1 MATYR
6 LAKKFSLFPTLDRGL
21 ISTIYKRYKKVTT
34 KKPNNPIKNWGR
46 YLNREFTMEQMW
58 KAEKLQKKCS
68 KSLEIRKYKSKQH

>member
-6 LAKKFSLFPTLDRGL
+6 LGKKIFSIPTLDRGL
-21 ISTIYKRYKKVTT
+21 ISNIYKRHKKLTA
-34 KKPNNPIKNWGR
+34 KKPNNPIKKWGR
-46 YLNREFTMEQMW
+46 YLNREFTMEQLW

>member
-1 MATYR
+1 MVTYR
-6 LAKKFSLFPTLDRGL
+6 LGKKIFPIPTLDRGL
-21 ISTIYKRYKKVTT
+21 ISTIYKRYKKLTT

-68 KSLEIRKYKSKQH
+68 KSLEIRKYTSKQH

>member
-6 LAKKFSLFPTLDRGL
+6 LGEKIFPIPTLDRGL

-46 YLNREFTMEQMW
+46 YLNREFTMKQLW

-68 KSLEIRKYKSKQH
+68 KSLVIRKI